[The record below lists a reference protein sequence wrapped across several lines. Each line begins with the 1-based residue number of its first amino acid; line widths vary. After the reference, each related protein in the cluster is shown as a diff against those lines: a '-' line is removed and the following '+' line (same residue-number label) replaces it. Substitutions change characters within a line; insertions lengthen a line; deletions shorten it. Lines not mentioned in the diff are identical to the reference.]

1 MDRVADL
8 TTIIQQQ
15 VKDYAVP
22 TYKAKT
28 YYVGD
33 EKQQIYTVIVVP
45 NDNYPIS
52 AKAGITVMA
61 RIVDDHVVIDQDITD
76 RPLYEALVGAGI
88 PREQII
94 LAYAGEVL
102 PAEKDNIE

>member
-8 TTIIQQQ
+8 TSVIQHQ

-45 NDNYPIS
+45 NDNYPFPT
-52 AKAGITVMA
+52 KAGITVMA
-61 RIVDDHVVIDQDITD
+61 RIVDEYVVIDQDITD
-76 RPLYEALVGAGI
+76 RPLYEALIAAGI
-88 PREQII
+88 PREQIV
-94 LAYAGEVL
+94 LAYAGETL
-102 PAEKDNIE
+102 PAKKDETE